1 MTHLPHRPFAAS
13 ALHLTNTVNRE
24 LTNSRFD
31 TPTQEPALRSRAF
44 PHPITRS
51 RMRTSRKPG

>member
-1 MTHLPHRPFAAS
+1 MTHPSHPVFAAS

-44 PHPITRS
+44 LHPTTRTLL
-51 RMRTSRKPG
+51 RTSRKPG

>member
-1 MTHLPHRPFAAS
+1 MTHLSHPAFAAS

-31 TPTQEPALRSRAF
+31 TPMQGPALRSRAF

-51 RMRTSRKPG
+51 IKRTSRKPG

>member
-1 MTHLPHRPFAAS
+1 MTHLSHPAFASS

-31 TPTQEPALRSRAF
+31 TSKQEPALRSRAF
-44 PHPITRS
+44 PHPITRLL
-51 RMRTSRKPG
+51 MRTSRKPG